1 MRTGYLRA
9 LGTLLVG
16 AGLASAQ
23 SAPSQVPS
31 GGGTYQGSPSSPAY
45 GGAMSNGSGYGGQ
58 TSGSYSGANMG
69 PGVYGN
75 GQRMATSAYGSG
87 SGADMSQG
95 GNSAQQ
101 GGYGGAGNYGSN
113 LQSYGGSG
121 QQGSYGQ
128 AAGGYPQQGQG
139 GFSQQGYAQQGYGGQ
154 GGGGYGPQGPG
165 GEANPGAGPGQGGYG
180 QQPGPPYGNG
190 QRGPLARPDDPGET
204 GRFWFKGEYLYW
216 WLKPQNVPALV
227 TTGSA
232 TDPVPGALGQ
242 PGTSVLFGDDKLGDE
257 GRSGGR
263 ISAGFWLDCDHTL
276 GFDGSFFILGS
287 QNTNFGANFGSG
299 ANGLVLARPFFDVV
313 GTATPAGF
321 TGPTPASE
329 IIAFPGQSTGS
340 AGVSTASRLHGADV
354 NFLCNWL
361 EDSKYRLDFLLGFNF
376 ARLEEDLDISENS
389 QVSATLP
396 PNQFGGG
403 IIDRTDSFGTK
414 NNFYGGQ
421 LGTRFEY
428 RYKALIMQFSSK
440 TALGVSDETVDI
452 GGNTTLRPLGQP
464 ATVIPSGLYG
474 LQSNI
479 GSYNKERFAVL
490 SELDLTLGW
499 QVKRWCR
506 IYGGYSFLYWS
517 SVVRPTDQIDQGVNR
532 FFVPPFTPGTGLV
545 GPVRPGA
552 LFKDTDF
559 WAHGINAGVEFRY

>member
-1 MRTGYLRA
+1 MRTGYLGA
-9 LGTLLVG
+9 LGMLLVG

-23 SAPSQVPS
+23 SAPRRFPTLGELTKARLLHRPMAARCPTDPATAGKPQDPTAAPIWGPASTATASGMAS
-31 GGGTYQGSPSSPAY
+31 GG
-45 GGAMSNGSGYGGQ
+45 
-58 TSGSYSGANMG
+58 
-69 PGVYGN
+69 
-75 GQRMATSAYGSG
+75 YGSG

-95 GNSAQQ
+95 GYSPQQ
-101 GGYGGAGNYGSN
+101 GGYGAPGNFGQN
-113 LQSYGGSG
+113 QQAYGGSG
-121 QQGSYGQ
+121 QQAYNGQ
-128 AAGGYPQQGQG
+128 AAGGYGQQCTG
-139 GFSQQGYAQQGYGGQ
+139 GFSQQGYVPQSNGGQ
-154 GGGGYGPQGPG
+154 GGGGYGQQGPG
-165 GEANPGAGPGQGGYG
+165 GDANPGAGPGPGGYG
-180 QQPGPPYGNG
+180 QQPGSPYGNG
-190 QRGPLARPDDPGET
+190 QRPLARPDDPGET

-216 WLKPQNVPALV
+216 WLKPQNVPALI

-287 QNTNFGANFGSG
+287 QNSNFGANFGNG

-340 AGVSTASRLHGADV
+340 AGVSTASRLHGTDV

-376 ARLEEDLDISENS
+376 ARLEEDIDINESS

-421 LGTRFEY
+421 IGSRFEY
-428 RYKALIMQFSSK
+428 RYKALIMQFSTK

-452 GGNTTLRPLGQP
+452 AGNTTLRPLGQP
-464 ATVIPSGLYG
+464 ATVIPAGLYG

-479 GSYNKERFAVL
+479 GSYNKDRFAVL

-506 IYGGYSFLYWS
+506 IYAGYSFLYWS
-517 SVVRPTDQIDQGVNR
+517 SVVRPADQIDQGVNR

-545 GPVRPGA
+545 GPVRPSA

-559 WAHGINAGVEFRY
+559 WAHGVNAGVEFRY